1 MKLDILAFAAHP
13 DDVEITCSGTLI
25 KEIRKGRKVG
35 IVDLTGGEMGTRG
48 SKELRSR
55 EVQVSSSIMGIH
67 ARENLGFRDC
77 FFADDESHRLE
88 VVRMIRKYRPE
99 VVLCNSPA
107 DRHPDHG
114 RASSLVINAVF
125 LSRLSRLQTESE
137 GASQEAWG
145 PRAVYHYIQ
154 DRYHR
159 PDFVIDVTEVWE
171 ERMKVMMAF
180 SSQFYDPDSTE
191 PQSPISSREFL
202 QFVEARS
209 REFGR
214 PAGYALAE
222 GFLVSRI
229 PAVDDL
235 MTLR

>member
-25 KEIRKGRKVG
+25 KEVRKGRKVG

-48 SKELRSR
+48 SKELRSL
-55 EVQVSSSIMGIH
+55 EVGRSSGIMGVH

-77 FFADDESHRLE
+77 FFVDDEEHRIK

-99 VVLCNSPA
+99 IILCNTPS

-114 RASSLVINAVF
+114 RASSLVLNAVF
-125 LSRLSRLQTESE
+125 LSRLPRLETELDGTE
-137 GASQEAWG
+137 QAPWG
-145 PRAVYHYIQ
+145 PRTLFHYIQ

-159 PDFVIDVTEVWE
+159 PDFVIDVSDVWE
-171 ERMKVMMAF
+171 ERMKAMMAF
-180 SSQFYDPDSTE
+180 SSQFYDPESSE
-191 PQSPISSREFL
+191 PQSPISTKDFL
-202 QFVEARS
+202 QFVEGRA

-214 PAGYALAE
+214 QAGYALAE

-229 PAVDDL
+229 PGVDDL